1 MIQVVLTLD
10 PETNRLVC
18 ESPLSAGD
26 TCLLLER
33 ARLSLVQATNRP
45 REPGVSVPTPQLIQ
59 QLLDLGAQA
68 KKGG

>member
-10 PETNRLVC
+10 PETNRLVM

-33 ARLSLVQATNRP
+33 ARLSLVSQCNKPA
-45 REPGVSVPTPQLIQ
+45 EPGVSVPTPALIQ
-59 QLLDLGAQA
+59 QLLERRDS
-68 KKGG
+68 KKG